1 METRDLDRIRFVTW
15 HFNDLQGLQYWAPL
29 GLITL
34 AWAGTTLL
42 RAVLL
47 LGALLLILGARRYY
61 RNTFGEVEHQPAA
74 ELQPV
79 SVFSPAGPMPQLQGA
94 QQVTPIL
101 RHFLVT
107 VAMAVVLF
115 SFFQAI
121 PPNFLVQGDESLGQ
135 HPQILRE
142 PAPYLGP
149 PLIKVLERGAAV
161 RSPSMV
167 KAVFAQSMYVLYGS
181 LFLGLWLW
189 RERRR
194 SQSHHLALAVLLLG
208 LSALGTSLGY
218 LARKDGEI
226 PPFIDSVLPALVYP
240 GLALL
245 LCGSSAVLAG
255 LLDHWQLVRALGRPV
270 AQEED

>member
-1 METRDLDRIRFVTW
+1 METRDLDRIRFVTR

-34 AWAGTTLL
+34 AWTGTTLL

-61 RNTFGEVEHQPAA
+61 RNTFGEVEHEPAT

-79 SVFSPAGPMPQLQGA
+79 SVFSPAGPMPQLQDVE
-94 QQVTPIL
+94 QVTPIL

-107 VAMAVVLF
+107 VALAVVLF

-121 PPNFLVQGDESLGQ
+121 PPNFLVQGGESPGQ
-135 HPQILRE
+135 HPRILLE

-149 PLIKVLERGAAV
+149 PIMKFYPNGAES

-167 KAVFAQSMYVLYGS
+167 KAVVAQTMYVLYGS

-226 PPFIDSVLPALVYP
+226 PPFIDSLLPALVYP